1 MDIHNI
7 VTPVNRVINFV
18 GGSVKLCWSST
29 FGRNRSAMFSRKQKI
44 VDSEVLRYC
53 APLSGI
59 ASSTMPAGAAGPEA
73 FFDELHD
80 TAPAASRRAIAP
92 IRVLFIFRIIWL

>member
-44 VDSEVLRYC
+44 VDSEVLES
-53 APLSGI
+53 PTI
-59 ASSTMPAGAAGPEA
+59 N
-73 FFDELHD
+73 
-80 TAPAASRRAIAP
+80 
-92 IRVLFIFRIIWL
+92 V